1 MPPDQRRSRTRCL
14 LDGSLFCLLA
24 LGLLGCGAETAVE
37 KANRDGILI
46 IGNSSEPKGLDPHIV
61 SGVIEN
67 TIIRSMF
74 EGLVIE
80 HPSKDGEALPGV
92 AESWESNEDASE
104 WTFHLREDAVWSDGH
119 PLTSEDFLF
128 AFRRIL
134 TPALAS
140 DYSFMLYYIKDAEA
154 FHRQQRSYLTSRG
167 DENFPVAWET
177 LVGVDFSGSEVA
189 ELEFNRLGLDHLDV
203 GQLEELQANPELF
216 EWPEA
221 VGAEVRAVLVE
232 KNLEWARGGRD
243 LWELVDF
250 GAKAPDPHTLV
261 ITLNGPIPFL
271 PEITK
276 HYTWFPVP
284 KHVVLKFGKIAE
296 KFTGWTKP
304 ENLVSNGAFILKS
317 WRFNDHIEVERNPR
331 YWDRDE
337 VKLNGIRFL
346 PVANYYT
353 ETRMFYD
360 GQMHLT
366 YKVPPELVGYSME
379 KYPDEIRSDVYLGC
393 WLLRANVTH
402 KPFDDKRVRLAFSYA
417 IDQQALVDNVTLGN
431 EPPATGL
438 VPPLGAYPA
447 SDLVKFDPQKARDLL
462 AEAGFPGGQG
472 LPDIE
477 FLTTDRETA
486 KAIAEALQAMWKE
499 HLGAN
504 VKIRQM
510 EWTSYITEMFDKK
523 YDIAFGGWIG
533 DYLDPLTFLDMWVK
547 DGGNNRTGWSNDE
560 YEKLIA
566 QAGETGDAE
575 TRFKLLKE
583 AEVILLEERPIMPL
597 YWAVRNYMKHP
608 SLVGWHPLILD
619 NHPYKFVSLEV
630 PE

>member
-1 MPPDQRRSRTRCL
+1 MGSGSRACLQISAAPEPDASSMAPCI
-14 LDGSLFCLLA
+14 CLLA
-24 LGLLGCGAETAVE
+24 LGLLGCGGETAVE

-154 FHRQQRSYLTSRG
+154 FHRQQRSYLTCRD
-167 DENFPVAWET
+167 DESFPVAWET

-203 GQLEELQANPELF
+203 GQLEELQADPELF
-216 EWPEA
+216 ELA
-221 VGAEVRAVLVE
+221 RSRG
-232 KNLEWARGGRD
+232 RGGSG
-243 LWELVDF
+243 
-250 GAKAPDPHTLV
+250 GAGREKLGVGERWAGALGAGRFRCEGSRPAHARHHAQRA
-261 ITLNGPIPFL
+261 IPFL

-317 WRFNDHIEVERNPR
+317 WRFNDHIEVERNPL
-331 YWDRDE
+331 DT
-337 VKLNGIRFL
+337 G
-346 PVANYYT
+346 T
-353 ETRMFYD
+353 ETR
-360 GQMHLT
+360 
-366 YKVPPELVGYSME
+366 
-379 KYPDEIRSDVYLGC
+379 
-393 WLLRANVTH
+393 
-402 KPFDDKRVRLAFSYA
+402 
-417 IDQQALVDNVTLGN
+417 
-431 EPPATGL
+431 
-438 VPPLGAYPA
+438 
-447 SDLVKFDPQKARDLL
+447 
-462 AEAGFPGGQG
+462 
-472 LPDIE
+472 
-477 FLTTDRETA
+477 
-486 KAIAEALQAMWKE
+486 
-499 HLGAN
+499 
-504 VKIRQM
+504 
-510 EWTSYITEMFDKK
+510 
-523 YDIAFGGWIG
+523 
-533 DYLDPLTFLDMWVK
+533 
-547 DGGNNRTGWSNDE
+547 
-560 YEKLIA
+560 
-566 QAGETGDAE
+566 
-575 TRFKLLKE
+575 
-583 AEVILLEERPIMPL
+583 
-597 YWAVRNYMKHP
+597 
-608 SLVGWHPLILD
+608 
-619 NHPYKFVSLEV
+619 
-630 PE
+630 